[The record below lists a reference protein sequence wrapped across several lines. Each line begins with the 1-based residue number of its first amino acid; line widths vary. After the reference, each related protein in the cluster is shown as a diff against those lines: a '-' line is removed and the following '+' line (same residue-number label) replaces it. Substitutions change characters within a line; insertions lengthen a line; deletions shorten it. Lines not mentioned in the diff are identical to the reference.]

1 MVCIHVKGRKF
12 IVSPLLFVFLPFLYF
27 CGPYNKR
34 RRFRFGRATVHAY
47 IADNFFS
54 RAIGY
59 MFRDPKDIPDDEGIL
74 FVYDKPV
81 QASFW
86 MLDVHFPID
95 LYVLDDRFRPVAKTR
110 LEKHS
115 TKIQRQMGRLFL
127 EVKSQ

>member
-1 MVCIHVKGRKF
+1 MVCIKGRSYLVTPLF
-12 IVSPLLFVFLPFLYF
+12 LLFLPIVYF
-27 CGPYNKR
+27 FSPCNGQRKSITVN
-34 RRFRFGRATVHAY
+34 GRLLSVY